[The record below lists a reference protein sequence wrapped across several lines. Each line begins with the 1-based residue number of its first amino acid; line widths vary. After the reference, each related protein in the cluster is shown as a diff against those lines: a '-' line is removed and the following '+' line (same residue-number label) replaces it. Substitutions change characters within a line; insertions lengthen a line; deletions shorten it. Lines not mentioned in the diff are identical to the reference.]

1 METFL
6 SIDKIFLIN
15 LMYKDEKNE
24 INLFNKTN
32 KNKIFT
38 YKDLDMKDDIDNVAA
53 LISNLDI
60 VISAQTWIGDFASA
74 LGVDVFKFHN
84 KNSLTRLGQEK
95 IPWNN
100 SLIFDGRNNNWKE
113 SFELIKSLLN
123 ERMVK

>member
-1 METFL
+1 MWKKRLFKDRKNKLKIGLAWSSSASEEKDKEIHTQSPIEFKINEWKHFL

-60 VISAQTWIGDFASA
+60 VSRSA
-74 LGVDVFKFHN
+74 V
-84 KNSLTRLGQEK
+84 
-95 IPWNN
+95 NN
-100 SLIFDGRNNNWKE
+100 GSSPPRSG
-113 SFELIKSLLN
+113 
-123 ERMVK
+123 